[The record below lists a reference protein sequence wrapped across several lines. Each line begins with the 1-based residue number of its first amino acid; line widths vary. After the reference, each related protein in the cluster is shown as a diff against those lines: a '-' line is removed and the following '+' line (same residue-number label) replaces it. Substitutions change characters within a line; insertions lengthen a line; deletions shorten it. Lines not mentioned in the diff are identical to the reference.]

1 MINKNNNIVKNN
13 EIKRLPL
20 KSDYVFKRIF
30 ASEENNS
37 ILKAFLEAVLDTK
50 IKNVEVKNPE
60 LTPDMA
66 DEKLGIL
73 DIKVDIDGKK
83 IVDVEMQVSN
93 EYNFRQRTMTYI
105 SKLASEQLKA
115 GNKYEMQKEIIAI
128 NILNFSY
135 LDRNAYHS
143 VAEMRYR
150 KTKPEEYVEL
160 NINPEEEVLTDTF
173 EVHFIE
179 LEKFKKKNPD
189 CSTKLAQWLW
199 LIEGSEEK
207 MAEAAKENKEVKKAI
222 DELEKISLSPEERQR
237 YEDREWA
244 IMRYNSEVRAN
255 YEHGHKAGEEFGKK
269 QGIEIGEAKGKKEE
283 KLAVAKKLKEMNL
296 SVEQIMQATEL
307 TKEEIEKL

>member
-93 EYNFRQRTMTYI
+93 EYNFRQRTITYI

-143 VAEMRYR
+143 VAKMIFK

-222 DELEKISLSPEERQR
+222 DELDKISLSPEERQR
-237 YEDREWA
+237 YEDRQWA

-255 YEHGHKAGEEFGKK
+255 YEHGHKAGEEFG
-269 QGIEIGEAKGKKEE
+269 IAIGEKKRNRNWRSKRQKRRKASCGQKIKRNESFSRTNN
-283 KLAVAKKLKEMNL
+283 AGD
-296 SVEQIMQATEL
+296 
-307 TKEEIEKL
+307 

>member
-150 KTKPEEYVEL
+150 K
-160 NINPEEEVLTDTF
+160 
-173 EVHFIE
+173 
-179 LEKFKKKNPD
+179 
-189 CSTKLAQWLW
+189 
-199 LIEGSEEK
+199 
-207 MAEAAKENKEVKKAI
+207 
-222 DELEKISLSPEERQR
+222 
-237 YEDREWA
+237 
-244 IMRYNSEVRAN
+244 
-255 YEHGHKAGEEFGKK
+255 YEHGHKDGKEDGKK
-269 QGIEIGEAKGKKEE
+269 KK
-283 KLAVAKKLKEMNL
+283 
-296 SVEQIMQATEL
+296 S
-307 TKEEIEKL
+307 

>member
-189 CSTKLAQWLW
+189 CSTTLAQWLW

-207 MAEAAKENKEVKKAI
+207 MA
-222 DELEKISLSPEERQR
+222 
-237 YEDREWA
+237 
-244 IMRYNSEVRAN
+244 
-255 YEHGHKAGEEFGKK
+255 
-269 QGIEIGEAKGKKEE
+269 
-283 KLAVAKKLKEMNL
+283 
-296 SVEQIMQATEL
+296 
-307 TKEEIEKL
+307 

>member
-73 DIKVDIDGKK
+73 DIKVDIDDKK

-93 EYNFRQRTMTYI
+93 EYNFRQRTITYI

-143 VAEMRYR
+143 VAKMIFE

-160 NINPEEEVLTDTF
+160 NIKPEEEVLTDTF

-255 YEHGHKAGEEFGKK
+255 YEHGHKAGEE
-269 QGIEIGEAKGKKEE
+269 IGEKKRIS
-283 KLAVAKKLKEMNL
+283 KR
-296 SVEQIMQATEL
+296 
-307 TKEEIEKL
+307 

>member
-37 ILKAFLEAVLDTK
+37 ILKAFLEAVLDIK

-73 DIKVDIDGKK
+73 DIKADIDGKK
-83 IVDVEMQVSN
+83 IVDIEMQVSN
-93 EYNFRQRTMTYI
+93 EYNFKERTMTYI
-105 SKLASEQLKA
+105 AKLASEQLRA
-115 GNKYEMQKEIIAI
+115 GEQYKLQKQIIAI

-143 VAEMRYR
+143 VARMRYD
-150 KTKPEEYVEL
+150 KTKSEECIEL
-160 NINPEEEVLTDTF
+160 NINPEEEILTDIF

-189 CSTKLAQWLW
+189 CSTRLAQWLW

-222 DELEKISLSPEERQR
+222 DELDKMSLSPEERQR
-237 YEDREWA
+237 YEDRERA
-244 IMRYNSEVRAN
+244 IMRYNSEVVAH
-255 YEHGHKAGEEFGKK
+255 YEHGEEAG
-269 QGIEIGEAKGKKEE
+269 IAIGEKKE
-283 KLAVAKKLKEMNL
+283 KIAVAKKMKELKL
-296 SVEQIMQATEL
+296 PIEQIIQITGL
-307 TKEEIEKL
+307 TKEEIKSL